1 MALRSVTRRAAAI
14 RSGGNFIAS
23 LFEGGQLGVIG
34 IFAAALRARHN
45 IRQRRRRNQIRR
57 AVRQLLSQLAREVQ
71 RAILQRLT
79 DEYIQTA
86 REIETFSEGLQAAS
100 EALKT
105 EAADAASEVLNDMS
119 VTFEAQLRY
128 MRRDADDL
136 YRQIIEAEAENREAA
151 SATLNSAVQN
161 AIRRFAENGV
171 TGFTDAA
178 GRNWGLY
185 EYTNMAMRTAIQR
198 AGLKATLKTMAR
210 IGHDLCFVQR
220 HAGACPI
227 CEAWYGKILSA
238 SGLSAEYPSV
248 QEAMEAGLFHPNCC
262 DVLQVYIPGVSNLD
276 AGMGG
281 FSQEA
286 SAARYAASQRQRAL
300 ERDIRRWKRIQAA
313 SIAPEDE
320 RAAKAHVDLLQRRLR
335 ALTGEYDLP
344 RRYDREGGRVPLS
357 DATKAIKPAAVQRS
371 SRASNAYGA
380 MSATRNTGK
389 QVYFNPQ
396 ASYTVKLDS
405 YSDMVNAGISK
416 AAREVAFK
424 GSASRTEHMYLVNL
438 STGNL
443 DFYETND
450 EPSSV
455 GYAFREYL
463 SNHSSERYAFV
474 HNHNTDGSFSEA
486 DVRTLLTD
494 RQTPVMIA
502 VRNDGI
508 IYAAERSGNPLSTG
522 FFDPL
527 YADEIGGLNKKLRD
541 GIITASQRTHMR
553 EQLLVDNL
561 LRDYTKKGMVEYGA
575 TKQQ

>member
-1 MALRSVTRRAAAI
+1 MASRSVTRRAAAI

-23 LFEGGQLGVIG
+23 LFEGGQLDIIG
-34 IFAAALRARHN
+34 IFAAALRARYN

-57 AVRQLLSQLAREVQ
+57 AVRQLLNQLAREVQ

-100 EALKT
+100 EALNA
-105 EAADAASEVLNDMS
+105 EAAGAASEVLNDMS

-136 YRQIIEAEAENREAA
+136 YRQIIEAEAENREAT

-161 AIRRFAENGV
+161 AMRRFAENGV

-248 QEAMEAGLFHPNCC
+248 QEAMDAGLFHPNCC
-262 DVLQVYIPGVSNLD
+262 DVLQVYIPGVSDLD

-313 SIAPEDE
+313 SITPGDE

-344 RRYDREGGRVPLS
+344 RRYDREGGRVPLTDS
-357 DATKAIKPAAVQRS
+357 ARAIKPFTIRKTGAIIN
-371 SRASNAYGA
+371 SRGERI
-380 MSATRNTGK
+380 MPRIERPIEQRNTGK
-389 QVYFNPQ
+389 GNPNAILHFDRPLNRRQ
-396 ASYTVKLDS
+396 ATLLDALPAYDSRTTVKKRDVNMHDLAALTAHTGDEYAMFTRKGERLIVRGDQRMTNISADEAQAMALDGWRWS
-405 YSDMVNAGISK
+405 GHTHPGTTLFCLYPSDGDRFIL
-416 AAREVAFK
+416 EAF
-424 GSASRTEHMYLVNL
+424 GQRTSSIYN
-438 STGNL
+438 
-443 DFYETND
+443 
-450 EPSSV
+450 SV
-455 GYAFREYL
+455 GQWTTFGE
-463 SNHSSERYAFV
+463 E
-474 HNHNTDGSFSEA
+474 E
-486 DVRTLLTD
+486 
-494 RQTPVMIA
+494 
-502 VRNDGI
+502 
-508 IYAAERSGNPLSTG
+508 
-522 FFDPL
+522 
-527 YADEIGGLNKKLRD
+527 
-541 GIITASQRTHMR
+541 
-553 EQLLVDNL
+553 
-561 LRDYTKKGMVEYGA
+561 
-575 TKQQ
+575 